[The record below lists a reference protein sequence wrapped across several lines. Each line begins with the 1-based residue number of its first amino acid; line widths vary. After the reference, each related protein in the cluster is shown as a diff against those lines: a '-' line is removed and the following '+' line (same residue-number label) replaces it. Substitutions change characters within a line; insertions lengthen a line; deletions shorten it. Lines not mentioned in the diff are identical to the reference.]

1 MEATGR
7 TTVNLLAKLQE
18 VPDPRGR
25 KGRRYPLAGILGMLL
40 LAALNGESSL
50 RGMVVWGA
58 EHWGEIANAL
68 RCVNRAAP
76 VYGSVWEVMARL
88 SPSTLEAVFAAW
100 LQAEVLAE
108 AEAMAIDGKHLRGSK
123 RRESGLPA
131 LQVVTAAA
139 QGLGVVLG
147 QSAGAETDSLG
158 ATLALLQRLP
168 LAGQVVTMDAG
179 LLHQDVA
186 TTILEKGGPIWGRSK
201 ETTARSQKLSPTG

>member
-1 MEATGR
+1 MAT
-7 TTVNLLAKLQE
+7 TEDATVNLLAKLKE

-50 RGMVVWGA
+50 RGMVVWGT
-58 EHWGEIANAL
+58 EHWRDIAGPL
-68 RCVNRAAP
+68 GCVNRSAP
-76 VYGSVWEVMARL
+76 VYGAVWDVMARL
-88 SPSTLEAVFAAW
+88 APSALETVFTAW
-100 LQAEVLAE
+100 LQSEILAGTE
-108 AEAMAIDGKHLRGSK
+108 ATTIDGKHLRGSK
-123 RRESGLPA
+123 RRESGVPA

-147 QSAGAETDSLG
+147 QSAGAETDSIG
-158 ATLALLQRLP
+158 ATLDLLQRLP

-186 TTILEKGGPIWGRSK
+186 TTILEKGGPIWDRSK
-201 ETTARSQKLSPTG
+201 GTTARSPKPSTTG